1 MFGFVR
7 LKPGALRGESDRIM
21 TTISQMN
28 ASTVRKGIAIAVSLG
43 LVIAAAVAPETP
55 GLTLAGREVL
65 SILIA
70 GIIMWATEALP
81 LPATA
86 LAVLI
91 AMPIVGVCTFDE
103 AYTHTVNSTVFFL
116 MGTFAFTVVLDAT
129 TIPTRIA
136 NAVLHWSGT
145 SSNKMMLG
153 FMAATA
159 TLSMF
164 MSDVAACGVFISVA
178 KKLLVLN
185 KAEKGTSQLG
195 KALMIAIPWASFAG
209 GCAVMTGNGCNVVT
223 AGLFKTLFGF
233 EITFVQWAM
242 LGTPIALVL
251 LIACWLILT
260 RWFKP
265 EDISIESIEQT
276 QAETAQLGKLQAP
289 EIKTVVVIILAMV
302 FWVLSSWFPVINTA
316 EVAIIAIVLF
326 SIPGWSCLEFKELIT
341 RMNWGVILMIMCII
355 SVSHFIVSTGAGDWV
370 VNTIVG
376 SLPDSAKVPLVLVLI
391 MSIIGA
397 VAHNVVPVGPAVAG
411 MIAYPFGAICGE
423 FGICMELAV
432 MLVAFQASFA
442 FMLPL
447 DCVPILTYSAGYY
460 KMTDM
465 IKVGWMPTLVNIVLN
480 VTLLPALCM
489 LFGYM

>member
-1 MFGFVR
+1 MFAISSADTAE
-7 LKPGALRGESDRIM
+7 PGPSP
-21 TTISQMN
+21 
-28 ASTVRKGIAIAVSLG
+28 ASSGPSAATVRKGIAIVVSLA
-43 LVIAAAVAPETP
+43 LVVGAALAPATP
-55 GLTLAGREVL
+55 GLTYEGREVL

-91 AMPIVGVCTFDE
+91 AMPIAGVCTFDE
-103 AYTHTVNSTVFFL
+103 AYTNTVGSTVFFL

-129 TIPTRIA
+129 TIPTRVA
-136 NAVLHWSGT
+136 NLVLGWSGT

-153 FMAATA
+153 FMVATA
-159 TLSMF
+159 ALSMF

-185 KAEKGTSQLG
+185 HAKKGESRLG

-223 AGLFKTLFGF
+223 AGLFKNLFGF

-242 LGTPIALVL
+242 LGLPISLVL
-251 LIACWLILT
+251 LFACWFILT

-265 EDISIESIEQT
+265 EDISAESIEQT
-276 QAETAQLGKLQAP
+276 KAETAQLGKLQSA
-289 EIKTVVVIILAMV
+289 EKKTVGVILAAML
-302 FWVLSSWFPVINTA
+302 FWIISSWVPAINTA
-316 EVAIIAIVLF
+316 EVAIIAVILF

-370 VNTIVG
+370 VESVVG
-376 SLPDSAKVPLVLVLI
+376 SLPESAKVALVLI
-391 MSIIGA
+391 FIMSVIGA

-411 MIAYPFGAICGE
+411 MIAYPFGAICGD
-423 FGICMELAV
+423 FGISMHLAL

-460 KMTDM
+460 KMSDM
-465 IKVGWMPTLVNIVLN
+465 IKVGWMPTLVNIALN

-489 LFGYM
+489 AFGYM

>member
-1 MFGFVR
+1 MMTV
-7 LKPGALRGESDRIM
+7 KDDTTSTGAKGPAGPSRPSRATM
-21 TTISQMN
+21 
-28 ASTVRKGIAIAVSLG
+28 RKGIAVAVSLL
-43 LVIAAAVAPETP
+43 LVVGSALAPETS
-55 GLTLAGREVL
+55 GLSYAGREVL

-91 AMPIVGVCTFDE
+91 AMPITGVGTFDE
-103 AYTHTVNSTVFFL
+103 AYTNTVNSTVFFL

-136 NAVLHWSGT
+136 NAVLGWSGT

-159 TLSMF
+159 LLSMF

-178 KKLLVLN
+178 KKLLELN
-185 KAEKGTSQLG
+185 HAKKLESNLG

-223 AGLFKTLFGF
+223 AGLFKSLFGF

-242 LGTPIALVL
+242 LGTPVALVL
-251 LIACWLILT
+251 LLACWFILT

-265 EDISIESIEQT
+265 EDISPESIEQT
-276 QAETAQLGKLQAP
+276 KAETEQLGKLRAP
-289 EIKTVVVIILAMV
+289 EVKTVVVIIGAMV
-302 FWVLSSWFPVINTA
+302 FWVLSSWFSVINTA
-316 EVAIIAIVLF
+316 EVAIIAVVLF
-326 SIPGWSCLEFKELIT
+326 SIPGWSCLDFKELIT

-370 VNTIVG
+370 VNSVVG
-376 SLPDSAKVPLVLVLI
+376 SLPEAAKTPIVLILI

-423 FGICMELAV
+423 FGIAMELAV

-460 KMTDM
+460 KMSDM
-465 IKVGWMPTLVNIVLN
+465 IKVGWLPTLANILLN
-480 VTLLPALCM
+480 ITLLPALCM
-489 LFGYM
+489 LFGYL